1 MQLFLDSYGV
11 HLGVRD
17 GQFWVKPRLH
27 DGQHFAVR
35 QVQVI
40 FLTQGGS
47 LTTDAMRLALE
58 NDIPVILLDYL
69 GHPLGLWFNGRFGS
83 TPLVRRNQALFAE
96 HPAGHRWAAGWLLR
110 KVEHQRG
117 LLAKL
122 NREFAEHKLFQKK
135 YTRALPVLNHVANNF
150 SRWTPGE
157 ADSIK
162 GLAATFRGWEG
173 TASKHYFRCLSAVLP
188 EQWQFDGRSFR
199 PARDGFNSMLNYLYG
214 ILYAQVEVALLK
226 AGLDPSM
233 AVVHADQY
241 NRPAMVFDFIEPF
254 RGWADEVA
262 ARLCLEG
269 TVSPDGFEF
278 SEEKGFWLAE
288 PNKGIL
294 IKAWFEFIHQKM
306 PHQKGEYRRL
316 SVIDLEA
323 VALASLLKNL

>member
-27 DGQHFAVR
+27 DGRHFAVR
-35 QVQVI
+35 EVNVI

-69 GHPLGLWFNGRFGS
+69 GHPQGLWWNGRFGS

-96 HPAGHRWAAGWLLR
+96 QPAGQRWAAGWLLR
-110 KVEHQRG
+110 KVEHQRD
-117 LLAKL
+117 LLARL
-122 NREFAEHKLFQKK
+122 SREFAEHKEFQKK
-135 YTRALPVLNHVANNF
+135 YTRALPVLNHSANRF
-150 SRWTPGE
+150 SRWQPEEGVPVKTV
-157 ADSIK
+157 
-162 GLAATFRGWEG
+162 AASFRGWEG
-173 TASKHYFRCLSAVLP
+173 TASKHYFRCLSALMP
-188 EQWQFDGRSFR
+188 EKWRFDGRSFR
-199 PARDGFNSMLNYLYG
+199 PANDRFNSMLNYLYG

-262 ARLCLEG
+262 ARMCISG
-269 TVSPDGFEF
+269 TASLDGFEF
-278 SEEKGFWLAE
+278 SDEKGFWLAE

-294 IKAWFEFIHQKM
+294 IRAWFDFFNQKI
-306 PHQKGEYRRL
+306 PHQKGEYRR
-316 SVIDLEA
+316 STVIDLEA